1 MSYKTPDTGTH
12 TQDTISLWETI
23 PKSDKLKTPETR
35 THTQDT
41 KIWLCC
47 KENLYHY
54 ITMSKHYRIRW
65 VIKHLRQE
73 HISKTQ
79 RYGYVVI
86 KLISQNLLTKL
97 NQISKRYRN
106 THSKDLDNCN

>member
-1 MSYKTPDTGTH
+1 MSYKTPETG
-12 TQDTISLWETI
+12 
-23 PKSDKLKTPETR
+23 

-54 ITMSKHYRIRW
+54 ITMSKHSQIRW

-73 HISKTQ
+73 HKLKTQ
-79 RYGYVVI
+79 RYDYVSNETYITQLFDV
-86 KLISQNLLTKL
+86 TK
-97 NQISKRYRN
+97 SDK
-106 THSKDLDNCN
+106 